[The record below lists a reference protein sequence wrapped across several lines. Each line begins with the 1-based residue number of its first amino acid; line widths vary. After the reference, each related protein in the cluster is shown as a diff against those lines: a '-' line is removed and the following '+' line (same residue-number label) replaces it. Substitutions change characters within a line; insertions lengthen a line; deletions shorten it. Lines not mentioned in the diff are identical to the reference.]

1 MSLFISASEKQRR
14 GAESQ
19 IMLMTVNMSGKGD
32 PEFPAELSGPSW
44 LFLQQSRDGGWEG
57 TVSNEA
63 RSVLF
68 LVGNDNFQPGT
79 SDLLI

>member
-14 GAESQ
+14 GDESE
-19 IMLMTVNMSGKGD
+19 IMLMTVNMSRKGD
-32 PEFPAELSGPSW
+32 PEFPAGLSGPSW
-44 LFLQQSRDGGWEG
+44 LFLWQSQERGWEG